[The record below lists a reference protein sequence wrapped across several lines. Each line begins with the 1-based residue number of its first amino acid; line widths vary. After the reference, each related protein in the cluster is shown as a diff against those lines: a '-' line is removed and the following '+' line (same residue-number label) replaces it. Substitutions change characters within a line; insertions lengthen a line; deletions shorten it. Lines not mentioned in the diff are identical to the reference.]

1 MSRQAGAKRRAGFD
15 AARGWCGEAEEIL
28 RVSGAVSS
36 GTRSTC
42 AVAAATL
49 MSADDMEGSRTLKTL
64 SQDPWG
70 LITLTY
76 NN

>member
-15 AARGWCGEAEEIL
+15 AARGWCGEEIL

-49 MSADDMEGSRTLKTL
+49 MSADDMECSRTLKTL